1 MLKLA
6 SVRNGA
12 QAIELAEQ
20 DDQLSSGSNPAI
32 LATLAAAYA
41 EVGRFPDAMTTAQK
55 ALELA
60 TTQNNTAVADALRAQ
75 IGFYEADTPFRD
87 ISLTNALPSE
97 SQP

>member
-55 ALELA
+55 ALVLA
-60 TTQNNTAVADALRAQ
+60 TAQANTAVADDLRMQ
-75 IGFYEADTPFRD
+75 IRCYEKGAPFRD
-87 ISLTNALPSE
+87 NSLTNT
-97 SQP
+97 QTTTQ